1 MSSHLTNFGT
11 LSGDQLQAWSRDFW
25 KVARNQSFI
34 NQFAGTGS
42 NAMVQ
47 RVTELT
53 KSQKGTKANI
63 TLLADMTG
71 DGITGDYTLEG
82 NEEALRA
89 YDISIELDQL
99 RFANRIAGRIADQKT
114 VVNFREQSRDALAY
128 AMADR
133 IDQLAFLTLSGV
145 GYNMKNN
152 GATRANSEDPSGD
165 TTKSGNALQDL
176 EFSSDVSAPTDAR
189 WLRVSG
195 SGDNASLAD
204 GDTDVIT
211 ADDKLG
217 YRSIVELK
225 AYAKDNYIRGI
236 RAAGNQEVFHMFVT
250 PQQMADLKLDT
261 DFIANVRNAG
271 VRGASNSLFAGT
283 SSLMVDGVMIH
294 EFRHVF
300 NTSGATAGTST
311 DGSHTGD
318 YGKKWGA
325 DAKIDGARALFCGAQ
340 ALAMADIGLPEMVED
355 TFDYG
360 NQSGISVGKI
370 FGLRKPKYNT
380 DYAASGKDAIQ
391 DFGVICLDTAQ

>member
-1 MSSHLTNFGT
+1 MALTNFGT
-11 LSGDQLQAWSRDFW
+11 LSGDQLQTWSRDFW

-53 KSQKGTKANI
+53 KNNKGTKANI

-99 RFANRIAGRIADQKT
+99 RFANRIAGRMTDQKT

-133 IDQLAFLTLSGV
+133 CDQLAFLTLSGV
-145 GYNMKNN
+145 AYTSKNN
-152 GATRANSEDPSGD
+152 GALRTVVGGAVNGQELVDLEFASDISAPTGDRHRRWDATSGLVAGD
-165 TTKSGNALQDL
+165 TTA
-176 EFSSDVSAPTDAR
+176 VIP
-189 WLRVSG
+189 
-195 SGDNASLAD
+195 AD
-204 GDTDVIT
+204 RISYST
-211 ADDKLG
+211 
-217 YRSIVELK
+217 IVNLK

-236 RAAGNQEVFHMFVT
+236 RGAGNQETFHMFVT
-250 PQQMADLKLDT
+250 PQQMASLKLDS
-261 DFIANVRNAG
+261 DFLANVRNAG
-271 VRGASNSLFAGT
+271 VRGSANGLFSGT

-300 NTSGATAGTST
+300 NTSGATTGTSSNA
-311 DGSHTGD
+311 GAAG
-318 YGKKWGA
+318 YKWGA
-325 DAKIDGARALFCGAQ
+325 DANVVGGRALFCGAQ
-340 ALAMADIGLPEMVED
+340 ALALADIGLPEMVED

-370 FGLRKPKYNT
+370 FGMRKPKYNS
-380 DYAASGKDAIQ
+380 DISGSVQ
-391 DFGVICLDTAQ
+391 DFGVIALDTAQ

>member
-1 MSSHLTNFGT
+1 MALTNFGT
-11 LSGDQLQAWSRDFW
+11 LTGDQLQTWSRDFW

-34 NQFAGTGS
+34 NQFAGSGS

-53 KSQKGTKANI
+53 KNNKGTKANI

-71 DGITGDYTLEG
+71 DGITGDFTLEG

-99 RFANRIAGRIADQKT
+99 RFANRIAGRMTDQKT

-133 IDQLAFLTLSGV
+133 CDQLAFLTLSGV
-145 GYNMKNN
+145 AYTFKNN
-152 GATRANSEDPSGD
+152 GALRTVVGGAVNGQE
-165 TTKSGNALQDL
+165 LVDL
-176 EFSSDVSAPTDAR
+176 EFASDVSAPTAARHRRWDATGG
-189 WLRVSG
+189 LVAG
-195 SGDNASLAD
+195 ATNAVVAAD
-204 GDTDVIT
+204 KIS
-211 ADDKLG
+211 
-217 YRSIVELK
+217 YECIVNLK
-225 AYAKDNYIRGI
+225 AYAKDQYIRGI
-236 RAAGNQEVFHMFVT
+236 RGAGNQETFHMFVT
-250 PQQMADLKLDT
+250 PQQMADLKLDAS
-261 DFIANVRNAG
+261 FLANVRNAG
-271 VRGASNSLFAGT
+271 VRGTTNSLFSGS

-300 NTSGATAGTST
+300 NTSGAASGVSGNAGAA
-311 DGSHTGD
+311 G
-318 YGKKWGA
+318 YKWGA
-325 DAKIDGARALFCGAQ
+325 NADVNGARALFCGAQ

-370 FGLRKPKYNT
+370 FGFRKPKYNSDIT
-380 DYAASGKDAIQ
+380 GNVQ